1 MGLLRIHLNKNEKIT
16 AEAGA
21 MVFIQG
27 DIKTE
32 TKMRQGG
39 FLKSLKVSILGS
51 ESFFVND
58 FISHEDNSVLGL
70 TGAYLGDIEYIPISS
85 DKGYIVQSSAFVA
98 SSAGINLDTKWQGFK
113 KGIFGSNLFMLKA
126 NGEGDLFVN
135 VYGAIISHDL
145 KEGEKIII
153 DNYQLVA
160 LSDDAKYDVRKHGGY
175 KTAIFGGEALVIE
188 ITGPGKVYY
197 QTKNFRDWIKLIQK
211 HLPTNQGGSGRYS

>member
-1 MGLLRIHLNKNEKIT
+1 MGILRIHLNKGEKIT
-16 AEAGA
+16 AESGA
-21 MVFIQG
+21 MVSIQG
-27 DIKTE
+27 NIETE
-32 TKMRQGG
+32 TRMREGG
-39 FLKSLKVSILGS
+39 FLKNLKVSILGS

-58 FISHEDNSVLGL
+58 FIAHEDNSVIEL

-85 DKGYIVQSSAFVA
+85 DRGYIVQSSAYIA
-98 SSAGINLDTKWQGFK
+98 SSSGITLDTKWQGFK

-126 NGEGDLFVN
+126 NGQGDLFVN

-145 KEGEKIII
+145 KDGEKIII

-160 LSDDAKYDVRKHGGY
+160 LTDGTKYDVKKHGGY

-197 QTKNFRDWIKLIQK
+197 QTKNFRDWIKLLQQY
-211 HLPTNQGGSGRYS
+211 LPTNQGGSGRHS

>member
-1 MGLLRIHLNKNEKIT
+1 MGLLRINLNKDEKIT

-27 DIKTE
+27 DIE
-32 TKMRQGG
+32 TKTRMRKGG
-39 FLKSLKVSILGS
+39 FLKSLKISLLGS

-58 FISHEDNSVLGL
+58 FIAHDDNAVLGL
-70 TGAYLGDIEYIPISS
+70 TGAQLGDIEHIPVSP
-85 DKGYIVQSSAFVA
+85 DRGYIVQSSAFVA
-98 SSAGINLDTKWQGFK
+98 SSSGITLDTKWQGFK

-135 VYGAIISHDL
+135 VYGAIISYDL
-145 KEGEKIII
+145 KDGEKFTI

-160 LSDDAKYDVRKHGGY
+160 LTDDAKYNVKKHGGY

-188 ITGPGKVYY
+188 ITGPGRVYY

-211 HLPTNQGGSGRYS
+211 FLPTNQGGNR